1 MITTS
6 SWRALTAESDV
17 DRAGRFVREA
27 EPLMDVLSRRAQQL
41 TRNHADAEELVQDVM
56 LHAYRGFGSYEPGTN
71 FKAWMFRILY
81 NRWCSA
87 HRVRQRRPA
96 EVLTDDSD
104 RQVASVREPER
115 SAETEALAAQPH
127 SDVRTAMGNL
137 PMGVRQAVYY
147 TMVAGYSY
155 AETAEL
161 LGIPLGT
168 VMSRVHRGRKRL
180 RIALAHVRVP
190 PRPMQAS
197 ASDSFA
203 S

>member
-6 SWRALTAESDV
+6 SSRALTAESDV

-56 LHAYRGFGSYEPGTN
+56 LHAYRGFGSYEQGTN

-87 HRVRQRRPA
+87 HRTRLRRPG
-96 EVLTDDSD
+96 EVLTDYSE
-104 RQVASVREPER
+104 RQVASSREPER
-115 SAETEALAAQPH
+115 SAETEALAALPH

-161 LGIPLGT
+161 LDIPLGT
-168 VMSRVHRGRKRL
+168 VLSRVHRGRNRL
-180 RIALAHVRVP
+180 RIALAHIRVS
-190 PRPMQAS
+190 PMQAS
-197 ASDSFA
+197 ASDSIA